1 MGITDVLALATKKQ
15 NQIDHGQPS
24 PSKYT
29 PRSSLSSLWPSSQKL
44 GMGGTPFFW
53 TDKWLHGPKFGSTC
67 TTPTQGSVQKR
78 KESTV
83 FEALTEIR
91 WISNIQGHI
100 RQLFWLNTS
109 TYGTVFQILYCSQRS
124 RTHILGNYH
133 LQKKELCK
141 ICMKGCLL
149 VQFSSSHGKEYGR
162 IGHLVSVNSLCGW
175 LPITNV
181 GQLIASPGGGWHTLN
196 AVHSVTKLKRQL
208 TTC

>member
-1 MGITDVLALATKKQ
+1 MGSLPHPSTHLGQAFLLYDHHLRSWEWEEHLFSGPINGCMVQSLVLLVPHLFKAVSNRA
-15 NQIDHGQPS
+15 
-24 PSKYT
+24 
-29 PRSSLSSLWPSSQKL
+29 
-44 GMGGTPFFW
+44 
-53 TDKWLHGPKFGSTC
+53 
-67 TTPTQGSVQKR
+67 

-181 GQLIASPGGGWHTLN
+181 GQFIASPGGGWHTLN